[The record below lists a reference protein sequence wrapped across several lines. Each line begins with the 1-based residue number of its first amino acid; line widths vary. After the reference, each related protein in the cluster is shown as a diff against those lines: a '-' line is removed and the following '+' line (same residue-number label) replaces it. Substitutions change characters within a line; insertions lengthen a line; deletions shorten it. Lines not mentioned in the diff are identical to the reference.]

1 MGGDGP
7 IRSTLP
13 AGVPTPSPTASAGSA
28 DNADRA
34 GLDDRFGFDMI
45 ALHAGRCPYTVRMSD
60 FGLFMAA
67 FLAATLLPAQSEAVL
82 VALLL
87 EGHSPWRLVA
97 VASIGNVL
105 GSTVNWW
112 LGREIARFGDRRWF
126 PVKPEALE
134 RARGWY
140 ARRGRWTLLLSWV
153 PVIGDPLTLAA
164 GMMRE
169 RFLVFLA
176 LVGFAKTAR
185 YVALAMAVMP

>member
-1 MGGDGP
+1 MP
-7 IRSTLP
+7 
-13 AGVPTPSPTASAGSA
+13 
-28 DNADRA
+28 
-34 GLDDRFGFDMI
+34 
-45 ALHAGRCPYTVRMSD
+45 D

-97 VASIGNVL
+97 VASLGNVL

-126 PVKPEALE
+126 PVKAAALE
-134 RARGWY
+134 RARRGY
-140 ARRGRWTLLLSWV
+140 ARWGRWTLLLSWM
-153 PVIGDPLTLAA
+153 PVIGDPLTLVA

-169 RFLVFLA
+169 RLSVFLA
-176 LVGFAKTAR
+176 LVSFAKTLR
-185 YVALAMAVMP
+185 YVLLAVAVMAQAS